1 MDSIIKIGFWEK
13 AFKSL
18 RLALAKVGLAEDEW
32 GYSGFHEDLTKGDT
46 KELVKQIQNCLEM
59 RGGEVSARARATN
72 LGHIYLTLSSLGRKT
87 FLKILATEF
96 RIDSDVI
103 QEKLDG
109 LTKVNDNVS
118 REMWES
124 SLREALIPPRV
135 KLLRQFNELPD
146 GVKFLVD
153 MRGDLLDWS
162 RDDVELG
169 FLEQDLK
176 SLLFSW
182 FDIGFLELEQITWSA
197 PASLLEKLID
207 YEAVHE
213 IKGWS
218 DIKSRLAP
226 NRRCF
231 AFFHPKMPDEP
242 LIFVWVALVNGM
254 ATNIQ
259 QLLSGSSSRETSD
272 EVYDTAIFYSISN
285 AQKGLTG
292 INFGNFLIKRVVDKL
307 THEFSGLKNF
317 STLSPMPGFLDWL
330 RGRDKDMLQLLE
342 STQIETIK
350 TLGSDEDIGK
360 KFVSYL
366 TNENLFVESKVYEKL
381 RPILIRLSYH
391 YILNAKRPSGTAL
404 DSVAHFH
411 LNNGARVEQINWGA
425 DISEKGVRQSAGLMV
440 NYRYVLEEIES
451 NHEIYQSGMDI
462 NVSSKVKI
470 ILGN

>member
-1 MDSIIKIGFWEK
+1 
-13 AFKSL
+13 
-18 RLALAKVGLAEDEW
+18 
-32 GYSGFHEDLTKGDT
+32 
-46 KELVKQIQNCLEM
+46 
-59 RGGEVSARARATN
+59 
-72 LGHIYLTLSSLGRKT
+72 LGRKT

-96 RIDSDVI
+96 RIDSDII

-109 LTKVNDNVS
+109 LTKVNDTVS

-218 DIKSRLAP
+218 DIKSRLALD
-226 NRRCF
+226 RRCF

-254 ATNIQ
+254 ATSIQ
-259 QLLSGSSSRETSD
+259 QLLSGSSSRESSD

-307 THEFSGLKNF
+307 TQEFSGLKNF

-342 STQIETIK
+342 SSQIEAIK
-350 TLGSDEDIGK
+350 TLGLDEDIGK

-366 TNENLFVESKVYEKL
+366 TKENLFVESKVYEKL
-381 RPILIRLSYH
+381 RPILTRLSYH

-462 NVSSKVKI
+462 NVSSKVKN

>member
-1 MDSIIKIGFWEK
+1 MISVKNSPK
-13 AFKSL
+13 A
-18 RLALAKVGLAEDEW
+18 
-32 GYSGFHEDLTKGDT
+32 
-46 KELVKQIQNCLEM
+46 
-59 RGGEVSARARATN
+59 
-72 LGHIYLTLSSLGRKT
+72 
-87 FLKILATEF
+87 
-96 RIDSDVI
+96 
-103 QEKLDG
+103 
-109 LTKVNDNVS
+109 
-118 REMWES
+118 
-124 SLREALIPPRV
+124 
-135 KLLRQFNELPD
+135 
-146 GVKFLVD
+146 
-153 MRGDLLDWS
+153 
-162 RDDVELG
+162 
-169 FLEQDLK
+169 K

-259 QLLSGSSSRETSD
+259 QLLSGSSSRESSD

-307 THEFSGLKNF
+307 TQEFSGLKNF

-350 TLGSDEDIGK
+350 TLGLDEDIGK
-360 KFVSYL
+360 NFVSYL

-381 RPILIRLSYH
+381 RPILTRLSYH

-462 NVSSKVKI
+462 NVSSKVKN